1 MSTQPTVT
9 NESAVQS
16 DRSYVDP
23 LDLAFM
29 PDEVEENKRALQQKQ
44 SNPGQDSPI
53 NLQPSDLNLADKL
66 SLANTLID
74 TDPLKALEIAKEIY
88 LADHS
93 FGGCYHIAAQH
104 YLKQENFATAELMMR
119 IALSKGYKTFEIY
132 SNLANLA
139 AMRADMVEASN
150 LIASARVLASTDDQ
164 HQHLQNLTN
173 TLFPQGRSC
182 KKADPFLANISEYYQ
197 AISRK

>member
-1 MSTQPTVT
+1 
-9 NESAVQS
+9 
-16 DRSYVDP
+16 
-23 LDLAFM
+23 
-29 PDEVEENKRALQQKQ
+29 
-44 SNPGQDSPI
+44 
-53 NLQPSDLNLADKL
+53 
-66 SLANTLID
+66 
-74 TDPLKALEIAKEIY
+74 
-88 LADHS
+88 
-93 FGGCYHIAAQH
+93 
-104 YLKQENFATAELMMR
+104 MR